1 MKNGRSLKKNPMK
14 RLAALL
20 LPAALCLSLL
30 AGCARAGE
38 GVALSVCVGPAPD
51 TLDPIY
57 AESITDQT
65 ILVHLYE
72 NLMRVTADGSG
83 GTSVVAGMA
92 KSVDQ
97 EENYDGTVTYTF
109 RLRSAKWSDG
119 QTVKASDFVY
129 AWQRLADPASGSPY
143 AELLSVVS
151 GYDEARSA
159 GDMTLLQVTAKND
172 TTLVVTLNGT
182 YDWFLKEVC
191 TSPATMPLRQ
201 DVVQR
206 LKTAAIEA
214 VADDEDATADPW
226 WADPTALVT
235 NGAYVAADYAGGV
248 SLLVSASERYY
259 GDQLGPK
266 EITFQFAATVEDAA
280 TLYAQKAVDA
290 VWPLT
295 EERLAELAED
305 EAWSAIPELGTYTL
319 LFNCRQDP
327 FADPLIRQALAAAID
342 RNALA
347 RTASV
352 VALAAEGL
360 VPPGVPENDEG
371 GFRAVGGALLDNDPE
386 TYEERCAQAKALLE
400 AAGYDS
406 GANLGKLEYLYVDE
420 GTNGLVAQALC
431 QQWQDTLRVQV
442 TPRGVT
448 ERELWTALR
457 TGEYTLAGVDLEAAG
472 NDAECFLMDWTS
484 DSQDNVT
491 GYENSAYD
499 TLMAIIASASDGTA
513 RMGCLHDAEE
523 LLLTD
528 YALSP
533 LYTRGTAWELR
544 DTLTGAFRDARG
556 WFCFSGV
563 MARTT

>member
-1 MKNGRSLKKNPMK
+1 MWNLK
-14 RLAALL
+14 RLAALA

-30 AGCARAGE
+30 AGCARAGT
-38 GVALSVCVGPAPD
+38 GAALSVCVGPAPE

-57 AESITDQT
+57 AENISDQT

-72 NLMRVTADGSG
+72 NLMRVTADASG

-97 EENYDGTVTYTF
+97 EENHDGTVTYTF

-119 QTVKASDFVY
+119 QAVKASDFVY
-129 AWQRLADPASGSPY
+129 AWQRLADPASKSPY

-151 GYDEARSA
+151 GYDEARSS
-159 GDMTLLQVTAKND
+159 GDMSLLQVTAKND
-172 TTLVVTLNGT
+172 STLVVVLNGT

-191 TSPATMPLRQ
+191 TSPATMPLRK

-206 LKTAAIEA
+206 LKTAAQEA
-214 VADDEDATADPW
+214 VTGDGTADPW

-235 NGAYVAADYAGGV
+235 NGPYQAADYSIGI
-248 SLLVSASERYY
+248 SLQLSASERYY
-259 GDQLGPK
+259 GDQLGPG
-266 EITFQFAATVEDAA
+266 ELTFQFAATAEDAA
-280 TLYAQKAVDA
+280 ALYDHKTVDA

-305 EAWSAIPELGTYTL
+305 EDWSAIPELGTYTL
-319 LFNCRQDP
+319 LFNCGQGLFGDQ
-327 FADPLIRQALAAAID
+327 LIRQALALAID
-342 RNALA
+342 RDALA
-347 RTASV
+347 QAAGVTAR
-352 VALAAEGL
+352 AAEGL
-360 VPPGVPENDEG
+360 VPAGVPENEDG
-371 GFRAVGGALLDNDPE
+371 DFRTVGGPLLDNDPE
-386 TYEERCAQAKALLE
+386 TYAERCAQAQALLGE
-400 AAGYDS
+400 AGYGS
-406 GANLGKLEYLYVDE
+406 GTDLGELEYLYVDE
-420 GTNGLVAQALC
+420 GSNGLVAQALC
-431 QQWQDTLRVQV
+431 QQWQDILRIRV

-457 TGEYTLAGVDLEAAG
+457 TGDYTLAGADLEAAG

-484 DSQDNVT
+484 DSQDNVV

-499 TLMAIIASASDGTA
+499 TLMAIIASAPDGTA

-523 LLLTD
+523 LLLAD

-533 LYTRGTAWELR
+533 LLNRGTAWELR

>member
-1 MKNGRSLKKNPMK
+1 MRQLK
-14 RLAALL
+14 RLAALM
-20 LPAALCLSLL
+20 LPAALCISLL
-30 AGCARAGE
+30 AGCAKVGE
-38 GVALSVCVGPAPD
+38 SVSLSVCVGSTPE

-57 AESITDQT
+57 AENISDQT

-72 NLMRVTADGSG
+72 NLMRVTADASGS
-83 GTSVVAGMA
+83 TSVAAGMA

-119 QTVKASDFVY
+119 QAVKASDFVY
-129 AWQRLADPASGSPY
+129 AWQRLADPASHSPY

-151 GYDEARSA
+151 GYDEARAA
-159 GDMTLLQVTAKND
+159 GDMELLQVTAKND
-172 TTLVVTLNGT
+172 STLVVVLNGT

-191 TSPATMPLRQ
+191 TSPATMPLRE

-206 LKTAAIEA
+206 LKTAAQEA
-214 VADDEDATADPW
+214 AADDENAAADPW

-235 NGAYVAADYAGGV
+235 NGPYQVTDYALGI
-248 SLLVSASERYY
+248 SLLASSNERYY
-259 GDQLGPK
+259 GDRLGPR
-266 EITFQFAATVEDAA
+266 EITFQFAAGAEDAVM
-280 TLYAQKAVDA
+280 LYDQKTVDA

-295 EERLAELAED
+295 EERLAKLAED
-305 EAWSAIPELGTYTL
+305 ETWSAIPELGTYTL
-319 LFNCRQDP
+319 LFNCGQDL
-327 FADPLIRQALAAAID
+327 FGDQLIRQAMALAID

-347 RTASV
+347 QAAGITAQ
-352 VALAAEGL
+352 AAEGL
-360 VPPGVPENDEG
+360 VPAGVPENDEG
-371 GFRAVGGALLDNDPE
+371 DFRTVGGPLLDNDPE
-386 TYEERCAQAKALLE
+386 AYAERCAQAKLLLE
-400 AAGYDS
+400 EAGYDR
-406 GANLGKLEYLYVDE
+406 GTDLGELEYLYVDE

-431 QQWQDTLRVQV
+431 QQWQDVLRVQV

-457 TGEYTLAGVDLEAAG
+457 TGGYTLAGVDLEAAG

-484 DSQDNVT
+484 DSQDNVV

-499 TLMAIIASASDGTA
+499 TLMSIIASAPDGTA

-523 LLLTD
+523 LLLMD
-528 YALSP
+528 YALAP

-544 DTLTGAFRDARG
+544 DSLTGAFRDARG

-563 MARTT
+563 MTRTA